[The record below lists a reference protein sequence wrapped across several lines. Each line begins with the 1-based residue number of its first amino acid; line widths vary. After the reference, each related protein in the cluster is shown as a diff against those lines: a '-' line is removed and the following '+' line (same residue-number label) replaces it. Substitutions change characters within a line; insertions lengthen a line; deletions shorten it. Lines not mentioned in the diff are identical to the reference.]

1 MSSDEVPD
9 PNAGSYFVNWARDR
23 IQDNRSISIL
33 IIGNVRSG
41 KSVAG
46 LDIGLILDTDRF
58 DVNSVHFSPK
68 DYVHH
73 VNVTP
78 DNQRGVGIM
87 LDDAGLAI
95 DARLWQNMSNVLFG
109 QMIQGYAWKQFVSI
123 VTTPRNSFIDVRARQ
138 MFDIVF
144 EATDV
149 RGLFKMKLAAQPA
162 INFKNQYPYYIYPKR
177 QYDDLVVQTKTIQ
190 FPMAPA
196 WLHDE
201 YLRKKTDTMNERFQN
216 FEEWMKKTG
225 YVDSDRNG
233 GKGGG
238 GVELTCD
245 NCGYKWDYS
254 GKNRSPQCPQC
265 GHRVKVPEASPGKTH
280 ERENEVDEDTKN
292 ERAET

>member
-1 MSSDEVPD
+1 MSSGEATD